1 MDAILRNEEGAINGE
16 FVYPP
21 LVRSV
26 PARATM
32 ICSCSRPVWKD
43 QEGDLDA
50 KVWEHMALDSLNL
63 SFICIACSTRGLS
76 GVPRSPSWPNS
87 ARSLR
92 SIGTDTLP
100 MRPTSLCCG

>member
-1 MDAILRNEEGAINGE
+1 MLSSTYFAADKAQSLDAILRNEEGAIDGE
-16 FVYPP
+16 FVYLP

-50 KVWEHMALDSLNL
+50 KVWEHLALDSLNL
-63 SFICIACSTRGLS
+63 IFICVACSTRGLS
-76 GVPRSPSWPNS
+76 GVPRSPS
-87 ARSLR
+87 
-92 SIGTDTLP
+92 
-100 MRPTSLCCG
+100 